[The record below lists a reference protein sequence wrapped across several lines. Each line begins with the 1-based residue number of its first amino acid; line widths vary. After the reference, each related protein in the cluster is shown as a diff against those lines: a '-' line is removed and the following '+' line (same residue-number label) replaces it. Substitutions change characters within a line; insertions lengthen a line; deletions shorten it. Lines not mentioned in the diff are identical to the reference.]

1 MKLTIVP
8 DDSFVAVDSD
18 DSHRP
23 LNLSD
28 CNIPSDVH
36 ALQWFDTKGWI
47 EFDDPADPFSPKPP
61 NQIIEAL
68 PQWANNCVAVFNAWT
83 PPPPPPPKPKAEQP
97 NTTGTEPA

>member
-23 LNLSD
+23 LDLAS
-28 CNIPSDVH
+28 CGIPSDVH

-47 EFDDPADPFSPKPP
+47 EFDDPADPFLPKPL

-68 PQWANNCVAVFNAWT
+68 PQWADNCVAVFNAWT
-83 PPPPPPPKPKAEQP
+83 PPPLPPPKPKAEQP
-97 NTTGTEPA
+97 NTTGTQAA